1 MQSKILILFL
11 PLVMVFTGCK
21 KKKEDGPPTKTE
33 LLNEKP
39 WVYNNAGADTD
50 NNGTIDQAAPSTYL
64 QPCTIDNSY
73 IFNSNG
79 TGTIDE
85 GATKCSSTNPQT
97 SPFSWSFSENETN
110 INLQSTALFGL
121 GGKFKVL
128 TLTETAFEMR
138 KDTSI
143 TIPGVPIPLPIG
155 IIIQLK
161 H

>member
-1 MQSKILILFL
+1 MQAKIFLFILSSL
-11 PLVMVFTGCK
+11 MVFTACK
-21 KKKEDGPPTKTE
+21 KKTVDGPPTKTE
-33 LLNEKP
+33 LLNEQP
-39 WVYNNAGADTD
+39 WVYNNAGVDQD
-50 NNGTIDQAAPSTYL
+50 NNNTIDQTLPSTYL
-64 QPCTIDNSY
+64 QPCTLDNSY
-73 IFNSNG
+73 VFNTNG

-85 GATKCSSTNPQT
+85 GATKCNTANPQT
-97 SPFSWSFSENETN
+97 SPFSWSFADNETS

-128 TLTETAFEMR
+128 TLTSTAFEMR

-143 TIPGVPIPLPIG
+143 TIPGIPIPVPVG